1 MIVLLVTAR
10 GEEAETWRRVLHA
23 HLPDIELRVYPQ
35 IGDPAEI
42 DVAMAWKAPHGVL
55 TGLPRLK
62 LICSLG
68 MGVDHLLEDPSL
80 PANVPIARLV
90 DPQLVEQMSEYALYG
105 VLHFHRRFDVYERF
119 QRARCWQELPLPHT
133 SLRRVGVM
141 GLGEIGADCAR
152 KIAALGFPVS
162 GWSRSAKVLPDVKCH
177 CGSDGLAEFLAQ
189 TDILLAVL
197 PLTPATMGIINART
211 LSLMPRGSYL
221 VNIARGG
228 LVDEQDLLAALE
240 SGQLEGAL
248 LDVTATEPPRND
260 HHFWLHP
267 RVRLT
272 PHIAGLTN
280 PDTAA
285 EPIAANI
292 RRLMAGE
299 PLLHLVDRQR
309 GY

>member
-10 GEEAETWRRVLHA
+10 GDEAETWRRVLHA
-23 HLPDIELRVYPQ
+23 RLPDIELRVYPQ
-35 IGDPAEI
+35 IGDPGEI
-42 DVAMAWKAPHGVL
+42 DVAMAWKAPRGVL
-55 TGLPRLK
+55 AGLPRLK

-68 MGVDHLLEDPSL
+68 MGVDHLLEDPTL
-80 PANVPIARLV
+80 PLGVPIARLV

-119 QRARCWQELPLPHT
+119 QRVRRWEELPLPHT
-133 SLRRVGVM
+133 ALRRVGVM

-152 KIAALGFPVS
+152 KIGALGFSVS
-162 GWSRSAKVLPDVKCH
+162 GWSRSAKVLPGVKCH
-177 CGSDGLAEFLAQ
+177 SGSDGLAEFLSQ
-189 TDILLAVL
+189 TDILLAIL
-197 PLTPATMGIINART
+197 PLTPATTGIISART
-211 LSLMPRGSYL
+211 LGLMPRGSYL
-221 VNIARGG
+221 VNIARGA
-228 LVDEQDLLAALE
+228 LVVEGDLLAALE
-240 SGQLEGAL
+240 SGHIEGAI
-248 LDVTATEPPRND
+248 LDVTETEPPRSD
-260 HHFWLHP
+260 HPFWLHP

-280 PDTAA
+280 PGTAA

-299 PLLHLVDRQR
+299 PLLQLVDRQR